1 MCKENKTAQI
11 RSPCLPNRQLPC
23 PYTCPEFWRIDEPSL
38 QEMYWAGI
46 FGHVDGIIVMKRT
59 WGKFGYVI
67 KGGNT
72 IRPFTVSKTS
82 GFLTTKCPY
91 LNTLGQW
98 QRKLTKHTSRFFF
111 QLYSTLATQKSLSSW
126 GKCGKVP
133 VLGVLL
139 KYFFKTVERN
149 KSKYK

>member
-11 RSPCLPNRQLPC
+11 RSPCLPNRQVLC

-59 WGKFGYVI
+59 WGIFGYVI

-72 IRPFTVSKTS
+72 IRPFTVSKTFR
-82 GFLTTKCPY
+82 FLTTKCPY

-98 QRKLTKHTSRFFF
+98 QRRLPNTPQDFFSIVRYPSNPEIPVILGKVWQGSSTRNTIKIFF
-111 QLYSTLATQKSLSSW
+111 QNS
-126 GKCGKVP
+126 GKKQI
-133 VLGVLL
+133 
-139 KYFFKTVERN
+139 KI
-149 KSKYK
+149 